1 MALHY
6 DVLPINLG
14 VDDGEYFIFQAV
26 SDGGTVITATF
37 GIKLSSGPATSWVE
51 TVKYASRAQ
60 EDLQLIWDDASTTTY
75 HSPAFAGLPP
85 FVLNKLL
92 GVTGI
97 NPA

>member
-6 DVLPINLG
+6 DVLPITLA
-14 VDDGEYFIFQAV
+14 VDDGVYLIFQIM
-26 SDGGTVITATF
+26 SDGGTVATATL
-37 GIKLSSGPATSWVE
+37 GIKHSADPGGTWVE

-60 EDLQLIWDDASTTTY
+60 QDLQVIWDDASTTTY

-97 NPA
+97 NAA